1 MTGLLDL
8 FGVSSML
15 LKLTDQSAPDIIYQP
30 LAFFSPEAPQL
41 CIS

>member
-1 MTGLLDL
+1 
-8 FGVSSML
+8 ML